1 MRTTLLS
8 DAHISGLDDPNQR
21 RLVRFLAEWP
31 TDELVLAGDIF
42 DVWWG
47 WPRAVYSAY
56 VPILAALR
64 EAVDR
69 GTRVVFLWGNHDF
82 KAGPVLEEELGIA
95 VSETWERDHGGQ
107 RYVALHGH
115 RAHRSLGERGYQALL
130 RSKPAAA
137 VMHAMGPGLGWR
149 LSRSL
154 VDRSRQQGHAELLW
168 VLEAQRV
175 LAGTLLSQG
184 ADVVLMGHSH
194 APGTQVLPNG
204 TWINLGDWVDHYT
217 FAVIDDEG
225 HRLLRWTE
233 DGAEAVDGIPRRRV
247 TG

>member
-56 VPILAALR
+56 VPLLAALR
-64 EAVDR
+64 EVLDR

-82 KAGPVLEEELGIA
+82 RAGPVLEKELGLS
-95 VSETWERDHGGQ
+95 VSETWEREVGGR

-115 RAHRSLGERGYQALL
+115 RAHRSLAERAYQAVL
-130 RSKPAAA
+130 RSRPAALA
-137 VMHAMGPGLGWR
+137 MHAMGPGLGWR

-154 VDRSRQQGHAELLW
+154 VHRSRQQGYVELLW
-168 VLEAQRV
+168 VIEAQRV
-175 LAGTLLSQG
+175 LASSLLSRG

-194 APGTQVLPNG
+194 APGVQTLPEG
-204 TWINLGDWVDHYT
+204 TWINLGDWVDHHT
-217 FAVIDDEG
+217 FAVIDEQG
-225 HRLLRWTE
+225 HRLLRWT
-233 DGAEAVDGIPRRRV
+233 GGSAEVMEGVPRRRV